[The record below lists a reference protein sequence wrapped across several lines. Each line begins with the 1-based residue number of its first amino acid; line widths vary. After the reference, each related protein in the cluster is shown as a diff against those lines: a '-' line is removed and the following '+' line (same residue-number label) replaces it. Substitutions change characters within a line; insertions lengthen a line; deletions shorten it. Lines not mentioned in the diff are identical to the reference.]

1 MKIAVR
7 LTAFLLFAFLSCA
20 RGEPLPDLLKTY
32 QVPTGS
38 FSVSVDRSSVN
49 PAERLTVSAETRR
62 EDGKLPVLTW
72 SGDLP
77 LRLLETYEAPAK
89 TVYRFDSD
97 VPGRYVLPRLKVAF
111 PDEQE
116 FFTDEIPV
124 TVFSETESGTLPTE
138 ILPIQND
145 GEILPI
151 QNDGTDLFLILMIVC
166 AVVFVLLFAILIALL
181 VRYRILKK
189 RLKEAVD
196 LQPLN
201 ILTALKEA
209 VANRFDTL
217 KTDQAAVL
225 ILRAVMLSVSDGEK
239 TDGVMEQFPV
249 GTLRKLREKTEKYQK
264 IAFAQTPVTKIELTE
279 DLNFFI
285 AFQKEWIRLKNEEAA
300 KK

>member
-138 ILPIQND
+138 ILSIQND
-145 GEILPI
+145 EP
-151 QNDGTDLFLILMIVC
+151 DLFLILMIVC

>member
-77 LRLLETYEAPAK
+77 LRLLETYETPAK

-116 FFTDEIPV
+116 FFTDEIPI
-124 TVFSETESGTLPTE
+124 TVFSETESGTLPT
-138 ILPIQND
+138 
-145 GEILPI
+145 EILPI

-264 IAFAQTPVTKIELTE
+264 IAFAQTPVTKTELTE

>member
-7 LTAFLLFAFLSCA
+7 LTAFLLFGFLSCA

-32 QVPTGS
+32 QVPTGT

-62 EDGKLPVLTW
+62 EDGKLPALTW

-77 LRLLETYEAPAK
+77 LRLLETYEAPAE

-111 PDEQE
+111 PDERE
-116 FFTDEIPV
+116 FFTDEIPL
-124 TVFSETESGTLPTE
+124 TVFSETEGGGLPAE
-138 ILPIQND
+138 ILPIQD
-145 GEILPI
+145 DE
-151 QNDGTDLFLILMIVC
+151 TDLFLILLSVC
-166 AVVFVLLFAILIALL
+166 AAVFILLFAVLIALL

-189 RLKEAVD
+189 RLKEAID

-201 ILTALKEA
+201 ILTALNEA

-217 KTDQAAVL
+217 KIDQAAVL
-225 ILRAVMLSVSDGEK
+225 ILRAVMLSMKDEAQI
-239 TDGVMEQFPV
+239 DEMMRRFPV
-249 GTLRKLREKTEKYQK
+249 ETIQKLRERTEKYQK
-264 IAFAQTPVTKIELTE
+264 IAFAKASVGKLELTE

-285 AFQKEWIRLKNEEAA
+285 SFQKEWNRLKNEEAA

>member
-62 EDGKLPVLTW
+62 EDRKLPVLAW
-72 SGDLP
+72 SEEPP
-77 LRLLETYEAPAK
+77 LTILDTFETPGK
-89 TVYRFDSD
+89 TVYRFDSA
-97 VPGRYVLPRLKVAF
+97 VPGEYVLPRLKVAF

-124 TVFSETESGTLPTE
+124 TVFSETEGGGLPAE
-138 ILPIQND
+138 ILPIRD
-145 GEILPI
+145 
-151 QNDGTDLFLILMIVC
+151 DGTDLFLILMIVC
-166 AVVFVLLFAILIALL
+166 AVVFVLLFAVLIALL

-264 IAFAQTPVTKIELTE
+264 IAFAQTPVTKTELTE

>member
-32 QVPTGS
+32 HVPTVS

-145 GEILPI
+145 G
-151 QNDGTDLFLILMIVC
+151 TDLFLILLSVC
-166 AVVFVLLFAILIALL
+166 AAVFILLFAVLIALL

-264 IAFAQTPVTKIELTE
+264 IAFAQTPVTKTELTE

>member
-77 LRLLETYEAPAK
+77 LRLLETYETPAK

-124 TVFSETESGTLPTE
+124 TVFSETEGGGLPA
-138 ILPIQND
+138 
-145 GEILPI
+145 EILPI
-151 QNDGTDLFLILMIVC
+151 QNDGTDLFLILLSVC
-166 AVVFVLLFAILIALL
+166 AAVFILLFAVLIALL

-264 IAFAQTPVTKIELTE
+264 IAFAQTPVTKTELTE

>member
-124 TVFSETESGTLPTE
+124 TVFSETEGGGLPA
-138 ILPIQND
+138 
-145 GEILPI
+145 EILPI
-151 QNDGTDLFLILMIVC
+151 QNDGTDLFLILLSVC
-166 AVVFVLLFAILIALL
+166 AAVFILLFAVLIALL

-264 IAFAQTPVTKIELTE
+264 IAFVQTPVTKTELTE

>member
-77 LRLLETYEAPAK
+77 LRLLETYETPAK

-124 TVFSETESGTLPTE
+124 TV
-138 ILPIQND
+138 
-145 GEILPI
+145 
-151 QNDGTDLFLILMIVC
+151 DGTDLFLILMIVC

-264 IAFAQTPVTKIELTE
+264 IAFAQTPVTKTELTE

>member
-7 LTAFLLFAFLSCA
+7 LTAFLLFGFLSCA

-32 QVPTGS
+32 QVPTGT

-62 EDGKLPVLTW
+62 EDGKLPALTW

-77 LRLLETYEAPAK
+77 LRLLETYEAPAE

-111 PDEQE
+111 PDERE
-116 FFTDEIPV
+116 FFTDEIPL
-124 TVFSETESGTLPTE
+124 TVFSETEGGGLPAE
-138 ILPIQND
+138 ILPIQD
-145 GEILPI
+145 DE
-151 QNDGTDLFLILMIVC
+151 TDLFLILLSVC
-166 AVVFVLLFAILIALL
+166 AVVFILLFAVLIALL

-209 VANRFDTL
+209 AANRFDTL

-239 TDGVMEQFPV
+239 IDGVMEQFPV

-264 IAFAQTPVTKIELTE
+264 IAFAQTPVTKTELTE

>member
-145 GEILPI
+145 G
-151 QNDGTDLFLILMIVC
+151 TDLFLILLSVC
-166 AVVFVLLFAILIALL
+166 AAVFILLFAVLIALL

-264 IAFAQTPVTKIELTE
+264 IAFAQTPVTKTELTE

>member
-145 GEILPI
+145 G
-151 QNDGTDLFLILMIVC
+151 TDLFLILLSVC
-166 AVVFVLLFAILIALL
+166 AAVFILLFAVLIALL

>member
-1 MKIAVR
+1 MLAWSEEPP
-7 LTAFLLFAFLSCA
+7 LTILDTF
-20 RGEPLPDLLKTY
+20 
-32 QVPTGS
+32 
-38 FSVSVDRSSVN
+38 
-49 PAERLTVSAETRR
+49 ETP
-62 EDGKLPVLTW
+62 G
-72 SGDLP
+72 
-77 LRLLETYEAPAK
+77 K

-124 TVFSETESGTLPTE
+124 TVFSETEGGGLPA
-138 ILPIQND
+138 
-145 GEILPI
+145 EILPI
-151 QNDGTDLFLILMIVC
+151 QNDGTDLFLILLSVC
-166 AVVFVLLFAILIALL
+166 AAVFILLFAVLIALL

-264 IAFAQTPVTKIELTE
+264 IAFAQTPVTKTELTE

>member
-7 LTAFLLFAFLSCA
+7 LTAFLLFGFLSCA

-32 QVPTGS
+32 QVPTGT

-62 EDGKLPVLTW
+62 EDGKLPALTW

-77 LRLLETYEAPAK
+77 LKLLETYEAPAK

-111 PDEQE
+111 PDERE
-116 FFTDEIPV
+116 FFTDEIPL
-124 TVFSETESGTLPTE
+124 TVFSETEGGGLPAE
-138 ILPIQND
+138 ILPIRD
-145 GEILPI
+145 DE
-151 QNDGTDLFLILMIVC
+151 TDLFLILLSVC
-166 AVVFVLLFAILIALL
+166 AAVFILLFAVLIALL

-217 KTDQAAVL
+217 KTDQTAVL

-239 TDGVMEQFPV
+239 IDGVMEQFPV

-264 IAFAQTPVTKIELTE
+264 IAFAQAPVTKTELTE

>member
-145 GEILPI
+145 G
-151 QNDGTDLFLILMIVC
+151 TDLFLILLSVC
-166 AVVFVLLFAILIALL
+166 AAVFILLFAVLIALL

-225 ILRAVMLSVSDGEK
+225 ILRAVIG
-239 TDGVMEQFPV
+239 
-249 GTLRKLREKTEKYQK
+249 
-264 IAFAQTPVTKIELTE
+264 
-279 DLNFFI
+279 
-285 AFQKEWIRLKNEEAA
+285 
-300 KK
+300 

>member
-124 TVFSETESGTLPTE
+124 TVFSETESGTLPT
-138 ILPIQND
+138 
-145 GEILPI
+145 EILPI

>member
-49 PAERLTVSAETRR
+49 PAERLTVSAETR
-62 EDGKLPVLTW
+62 E
-72 SGDLP
+72 
-77 LRLLETYEAPAK
+77 
-89 TVYRFDSD
+89 
-97 VPGRYVLPRLKVAF
+97 YVLPRLKVAF
-111 PDEQE
+111 PEERE
-116 FFTDEIPV
+116 FFIDEIPI

-145 GEILPI
+145 G
-151 QNDGTDLFLILMIVC
+151 TDLFLILMIVC
-166 AVVFVLLFAILIALL
+166 AAVFILLFAVLIALL

-264 IAFAQTPVTKIELTE
+264 IAFAQTPVTKTELTE

>member
-77 LRLLETYEAPAK
+77 LRLLETYETPAK

-124 TVFSETESGTLPTE
+124 TVFSETEGGGLPAE
-138 ILPIQND
+138 ILPIRD
-145 GEILPI
+145 
-151 QNDGTDLFLILMIVC
+151 DGTDLFLILMIVC

-181 VRYRILKK
+181 VRYRI
-189 RLKEAVD
+189 
-196 LQPLN
+196 
-201 ILTALKEA
+201 
-209 VANRFDTL
+209 
-217 KTDQAAVL
+217 
-225 ILRAVMLSVSDGEK
+225 S
-239 TDGVMEQFPV
+239 
-249 GTLRKLREKTEKYQK
+249 
-264 IAFAQTPVTKIELTE
+264 
-279 DLNFFI
+279 
-285 AFQKEWIRLKNEEAA
+285 IR
-300 KK
+300 

>member
-7 LTAFLLFAFLSCA
+7 LTAFLLFGFLSCA

-32 QVPTGS
+32 QVPTGT

-62 EDGKLPVLTW
+62 EDGKLPALTW

-77 LRLLETYEAPAK
+77 LRLLETYEAPAE

-111 PDEQE
+111 PDERE
-116 FFTDEIPV
+116 FFTDEIPL
-124 TVFSETESGTLPTE
+124 TVFSETEGGGLPAE
-138 ILPIQND
+138 ILPIQD
-145 GEILPI
+145 DE
-151 QNDGTDLFLILMIVC
+151 TDLFLILLSVC
-166 AVVFVLLFAILIALL
+166 AAVFILLFAVLIALL

-209 VANRFDTL
+209 AANRFDTL

-239 TDGVMEQFPV
+239 IDGVMEQFPV

-264 IAFAQTPVTKIELTE
+264 IAFAQTPVTKTELTE

>member
-20 RGEPLPDLLKTY
+20 RGEPLSDLLKTY

-145 GEILPI
+145 G
-151 QNDGTDLFLILMIVC
+151 TDLFLILLSVC
-166 AVVFVLLFAILIALL
+166 AAVFILLFAVLIALL

-239 TDGVMEQFPV
+239 TDGVMEQLPV

-264 IAFAQTPVTKIELTE
+264 IAFAQTPVTKTELTE

>member
-49 PAERLTVSAETRR
+49 PAERLTVSVETRR
-62 EDGKLPVLTW
+62 EDGKLPVLAW
-72 SGDLP
+72 SEEPP
-77 LRLLETYEAPAK
+77 LTILDTFETPGK
-89 TVYRFDSD
+89 TVYRFDSA
-97 VPGRYVLPRLKVAF
+97 VPGEYVLPRLKVAF
-111 PDEQE
+111 PEERE
-116 FFTDEIPV
+116 FFIDEIPI

-145 GEILPI
+145 G
-151 QNDGTDLFLILMIVC
+151 TDLFLILLSVC
-166 AVVFVLLFAILIALL
+166 AAVFILLFAVLIALL

-264 IAFAQTPVTKIELTE
+264 IAFAQTPVTKTELTE

>member
-7 LTAFLLFAFLSCA
+7 LTAFLLFGFLSCA

-32 QVPTGS
+32 QVPTGT

-62 EDGKLPVLTW
+62 EDGKLPALTW

-77 LRLLETYEAPAK
+77 LRLLETYEAPAE

-111 PDEQE
+111 PDERE
-116 FFTDEIPV
+116 FFTDEIPL
-124 TVFSETESGTLPTE
+124 TVFSETEGGGLPAE
-138 ILPIQND
+138 ILPIQD
-145 GEILPI
+145 DE
-151 QNDGTDLFLILMIVC
+151 TDLFLILLSVC
-166 AVVFVLLFAILIALL
+166 AAVFILLFAVLIALL

-209 VANRFDTL
+209 AANRFDTL

-225 ILRAVMLSVSDGEK
+225 ILRTVMLSVSDGEK
-239 TDGVMEQFPV
+239 IDGVMEQFPV

-264 IAFAQTPVTKIELTE
+264 IAFAQTPVTKTELTE

>member
-145 GEILPI
+145 G
-151 QNDGTDLFLILMIVC
+151 TDLFLILMIVS
-166 AVVFVLLFAILIALL
+166 LL